1 MSFDEPCFLGS
12 LAMRNVRSV
21 LYTKL
26 DNVSMAQLAETCS
39 LFARELKLVLRRAL
53 ALAMNGTY
61 GSSPPDS
68 WRNEVEVVLA
78 IDENGSKL
86 DMVLLKTSRR
96 GGCGQGGYC
105 HMTKQ
110 LGTVVVTGP
119 RKLCFHFRALFCES
133 SSWSRHDSS
142 LTRGPE
148 YSVTS
153 DATTQNVELNVGSR
167 KMHLPR
173 DPPITLF
180 KHSSTCVLFPDGSSD
195 LERSMLNFFDGP
207 MIEMKDTTGN
217 S

>member
-1 MSFDEPCFLGS
+1 
-12 LAMRNVRSV
+12 MRNVRSV
-21 LYTKL
+21 LYAKL
-26 DNVSMAQLAETCS
+26 NNTSMARLAQTCS
-39 LFARELKLVLRRAL
+39 MFARELKPVLRCSM
-53 ALAMNGTY
+53 ALAMSGTY
-61 GSSPPDS
+61 GSSPPGS

-78 IDENGSKL
+78 FDENGSEPA
-86 DMVLLKTSRR
+86 MVLLKSSRQ

-105 HMTKQ
+105 HVTKH
-110 LGTVVVTGP
+110 LGMVVVTGP
-119 RKLCFHFRALFCES
+119 RKLCFHFRAVYCES

-217 S
+217 SQPVIE